1 MANCLSLVAA
11 FVRRAWQFRSRHN
24 SPRLPRE
31 RDFDPRSTAIP
42 VVWPT

>member
-1 MANCLSLVAA
+1 MASFLSFVAA

-24 SPRLPRE
+24 SPRVPRE
-31 RDFDPRSTAIP
+31 PHFEPRGTAIP